1 MSSQIYFEKLIFHGT
16 QQLTITIIEQTSQN
30 PITDTGEIY
39 KHDNIYDI
47 YIYVFVVT
55 VFVTIFFFTLTTI
68 VAHGE
73 INNNVM

>member
-1 MSSQIYFEKLIFHGT
+1 M
-16 QQLTITIIEQTSQN
+16 IEQTSQN

-55 VFVTIFFFTLTTI
+55 VYMTIFFFTLTMN
-68 VAHGE
+68 VAHGDVN
-73 INNNVM
+73 IDNTM